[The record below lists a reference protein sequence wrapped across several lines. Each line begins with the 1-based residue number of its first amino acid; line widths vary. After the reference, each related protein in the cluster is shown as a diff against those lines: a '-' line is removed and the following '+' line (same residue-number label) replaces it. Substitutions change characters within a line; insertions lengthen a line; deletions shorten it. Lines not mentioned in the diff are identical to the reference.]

1 MKESSK
7 KNIYF
12 HVGTGKTGTTFLQY
26 RVFPKME
33 GVFYIQRTK
42 YRKAK
47 KIINNSNYDKYFI
60 SSEFDQQLEHEV
72 KIFAEGFPETKP
84 IIVFRKHDGYIAS
97 QYRRFVKNGFRGNF
111 VDFFDVENDNGFFKK
126 KDLDYYR
133 QIQILENHFTQ
144 KPIVLFYEDLR
155 SDAKAFIENLSRL
168 MNVSVDYQK
177 INTKKKHASYSEKQ
191 LKAMQS
197 VGKRI
202 NMRKRRVFKNGFLH
216 FLWKIYL
223 GTIRYSVLYI
233 AKCIP
238 KSSFRKETLI
248 NPKELEKLRIYYEAD
263 WKKCKEYANKNNEKQ
278 M

>member
-1 MKESSK
+1 MKESNK

-47 KIINNSNYDKYFI
+47 TIINNSNYDKYFI

-72 KIFAEGFPETKP
+72 KLFAEDFPETRA

-97 QYRRFVKNGFRGNF
+97 QYRRFVKNGFRGSF

-126 KDLDYYR
+126 KDLDYYS
-133 QIQILENHFTQ
+133 QIQILEKYFTQ

-155 SDAKAFIENLSRL
+155 SDAKAFIENLSKL

-216 FLWKIYL
+216 FLWKLYL
-223 GTIRYSVLYI
+223 GAIRYSVLYI

-238 KSSFRKETLI
+238 KSSFRKEPLI
-248 NPKELEKLRIYYEAD
+248 QVEELEKLRIYYEED
-263 WKKCKEYANKNNEKQ
+263 WKKCKEYANINNKK
-278 M
+278 